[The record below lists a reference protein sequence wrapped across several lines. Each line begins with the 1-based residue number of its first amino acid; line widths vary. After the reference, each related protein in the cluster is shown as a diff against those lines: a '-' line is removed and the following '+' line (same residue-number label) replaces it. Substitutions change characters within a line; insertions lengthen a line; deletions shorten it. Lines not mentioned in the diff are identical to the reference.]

1 MVAPVSIQPLYPL
14 PVTAALLGVLALAVA
29 WVWWRRPNRCAAG
42 RRSLI
47 AVCLAVLLLGP
58 SMPLNRQRVT
68 SSLEIYF
75 VVDTTGSMVA
85 EDYHG
90 SQPRLDG
97 VRADLGAIA
106 DHFPQARYSI
116 ISYAAE
122 AVQQMPLTTDQGAVK
137 SWADTVRQERSYL
150 SDGSAAARP
159 VQKLAQILQ
168 QAKESRP
175 NNRRLVFLF
184 TDGEVTNTESD
195 QSDPAAFSTLRP
207 LIDGGAVLGYGT
219 EAGGKM
225 KENLRTG
232 NQNQT
237 DQYLRDYTTG
247 QPAISH
253 ADPQTLAAIAEA
265 MQIPYEHR
273 TSPTE
278 RTAVLD
284 QIPPSAIVPD
294 ETRDVPVDTVVVW
307 PVMVLLVAL
316 FGGELA
322 ALIRHLKLART
333 NPRGGA
339 NAV

>member
-1 MVAPVSIQPLYPL
+1 MSIHPLYPL
-14 PVTAALLGVLALAVA
+14 PVTAALLCLLALAVA
-29 WVWWRRPNRCAAG
+29 WVWLRRPHRSAAW

-47 AVCLAVLLLGP
+47 ALGLAVLLLGP
-58 SMPLNRQRVT
+58 SAPLNRQRVT

-85 EDYHG
+85 EDYNG
-90 SQPRLDG
+90 SSPRLDG
-97 VRADLGAIA
+97 VRADLAAIA
-106 DHFPQARYSI
+106 DHFPEARYSI

-159 VQKLAQILQ
+159 VRKLTQILK
-168 QAKESRP
+168 QARESRP
-175 NNRRLVFLF
+175 DNRRLIFLF

-195 QSDPAAFSTLRP
+195 QSDPAAFSQLRN

-225 KENLRTG
+225 KENLRTEK
-232 NQNQT
+232 QNESH
-237 DQYLRDYTTG
+237 QYLRDYSTG
-247 QPAISH
+247 RTAISH
-253 ADPQTLAAIAEA
+253 ADPQTLAAIAEE
-265 MQIPYEHR
+265 MRIPYEHR
-273 TSPTE
+273 SSPSE
-278 RTAVLD
+278 LTAVFD
-284 QIPPSAIVPD
+284 QIPPSVIVPD

-316 FGGELA
+316 FGWELA
-322 ALIRHLKLART
+322 VLIRQLKLARST
-333 NPRGGA
+333 PRGGA